1 MSKPDLKKLESITS
15 ADIKSNF
22 EEESR
27 FREENEERLRDEFI
41 EKVNQQTMSEVE
53 KFYKKQDLPKLD
65 WFDKRTPKFDYYEL
79 LEFAQ
84 DYAEQEIEMYKIGKT
99 KTNKR

>member
-1 MSKPDLKKLESITS
+1 MSDVEQ
-15 ADIKSNF
+15 F
-22 EEESR
+22 Y
-27 FREENEERLRDEFI
+27 NE
-41 EKVNQQTMSEVE
+41 
-53 KFYKKQDLPKLD
+53 QDLPKLD